1 MTANTRLVIVQPLQI
16 TDAMLISTDIPETD
30 YAEWDSGTTYAL
42 GDRRIRT
49 GVHKIYESLQ
59 ASNLNHTPETSP
71 TWWVEV
77 SPTNRW
83 KVFDTSNSTQTA
95 GVGASP
101 TTINYTLKPG
111 VPVSAIALLNI
122 ANALS
127 LTLTMTDPVYGVV
140 YSRTVDLSSTPS
152 APSWWQWFF
161 GQRTAPGQYIALDL
175 PSYLNAQI
183 QVSLTGLTGL
193 AVGVIMMGRGREFG
207 VGVKYGA
214 RVGIQDFSRIETN
227 AFGDRVFVKRA
238 YAKRGNFELRIRD
251 IELDPLQ
258 NQIAALRATPC
269 LWVFTNIYEAT
280 SIFGFY
286 SQFEELIT
294 YPTHADCQISIE
306 GMT

>member
-1 MTANTRLVIVQPLQI
+1 MTENIRLVIVQPLPI

-30 YAEWDSGTTYAL
+30 YAAWNSATTYAL
-42 GDRRIRT
+42 GDRSIRT

-71 TWWVEV
+71 TWWIEV

-83 KVFDTSNSTQTA
+83 KVFDTSNSTQTV

-101 TTINYTLKPG
+101 TTITYTLAPG
-111 VPVSAIALLNI
+111 VPISAIALLNI
-122 ANALS
+122 TNALS
-127 LTLTMTDPVYGVV
+127 ATITMTDPVYGVV
-140 YSRTVDLSSTPS
+140 YSQTVDLSSVPAS
-152 APSWWQWFF
+152 PSWWQWFF
-161 GQRTAPGQYIALDL
+161 GQRTAPGQHIALDL

-183 QVSLTGLTGL
+183 QIALTGL
-193 AVGVIMMGRGREFG
+193 AGLALGVIMVGRGREFG
-207 VGVKYGA
+207 VGVNFGA

-238 YAKRGNFELRIRD
+238 YAKRGNFELRILNS
-251 IELDPLQ
+251 ELDPLQ
-258 NQIAALRATPC
+258 NQVAALRATPC

-286 SQFEELIT
+286 SQFEELII
-294 YPTHADCQISIE
+294 YPTESDCQISIE